1 MAGISGVSGAGP
13 IFHRTMLAL
22 HEGQHPTFPKQP
34 ATLAR
39 ISIDERTG
47 HRFLISPAQNT
58 PFQRRELCFKNHLPL
73 PISPINFTKENKAL
87 LSLEYAEWF
96 KSEDNTKRHAFA
108 LADSKPPLQESLQ
121 ILTPLPNATYYL
133 DPELPGIPPSSSSKQ
148 TSPTATGSATPSASK
163 TESPNSPPVSTPS
176 PWSTPTPAK
185 KSPASFKWNHS
196 KILSFREIL
205 QTQN

>member
-1 MAGISGVSGAGP
+1 
-13 IFHRTMLAL
+13 MLAL

-133 DPELPGIPPSSSSKQ
+133 DPELPG
-148 TSPTATGSATPSASK
+148 
-163 TESPNSPPVSTPS
+163 NSPELKLKTNLTDGHWLSDTLSIQNGVAQLTPGEHTITLVN
-176 PWSTPTPAK
+176 PDTGQ
-185 KSPASFKWNHS
+185 
-196 KILSFREIL
+196 EITCQFQVEL
-205 QTQN
+205 L